1 MDMTGR
7 TPSLCPWIGDETAT
21 RALRAAG
28 MPEACLVGE
37 WSDYDTLEA
46 LCAALPFLCGHPVG
60 ARLTEWL
67 RSVTACDLPACAE
80 NAPALWQSFAHTHGY
95 GAPVTLPDEYR
106 PRRTPPPILD
116 PEILY
121 EPDGADRWGE
131 EEWKALLA
139 HAAPLPDGRLL
150 AACTNRLER
159 RMEICH
165 GVVWLDLPRDIPFVR
180 PDPYHAEL
188 ALQSLA
194 RGGTLSDRERGLLMA
209 QLARIVGQGI
219 ARRSP
224 SSATLVLTGGDADTV
239 LALCRY
245 LDGCGGL
252 PPTVWL
258 ADDPADVATLC
269 GQFAAVRTGL
279 RLNATD
285 ASEHVK
291 NKLATYATAAPLGRI
306 VLGVPNSDTEMLV
319 LDAWKSVTQ

>member
-1 MDMTGR
+1 MDMTSHAPNLR
-7 TPSLCPWIGDETAT
+7 PWNGDEIAA

-46 LCAALPFLCGHPVG
+46 LCAALPLLNGHPVG
-60 ARLTEWL
+60 ARLTSWL
-67 RSVTACDLPACAE
+67 RGVTACDLPACAE

-95 GAPVTLPDEYR
+95 GASVTLPDEYR
-106 PRRTPPPILD
+106 PRRTLPPLPA
-116 PEILY
+116 PEILC
-121 EPDGADRWGE
+121 EPGGAVCLGE
-131 EEWKALLA
+131 CVWSALLA
-139 HAAPLPDGRLL
+139 EAEWPYDGRLL
-150 AACTNRLER
+150 AACTDRLER
-159 RMEICH
+159 WIENCR
-165 GVVWLDLPRDIPFVR
+165 GAAWLDLPCDIPFVR

-194 RGGTLSDRERGLLMA
+194 RGEALVDRERGLLMA

-219 ARRSP
+219 ARRAPSP
-224 SSATLVLTGGDADTV
+224 STLVLTGGDADTV
-239 LALCRY
+239 HSLCRY

-258 ADDPADVATLC
+258 ADSPADVAALC

-285 ASEHVK
+285 TAEHVK

-319 LDAWKSVTQ
+319 LDVWQSVPQ